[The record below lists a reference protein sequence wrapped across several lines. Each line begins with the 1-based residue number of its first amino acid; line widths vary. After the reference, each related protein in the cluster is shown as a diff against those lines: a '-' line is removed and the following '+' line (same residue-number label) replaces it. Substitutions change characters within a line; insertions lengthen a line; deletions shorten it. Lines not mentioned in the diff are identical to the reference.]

1 MRGKARGKKLL
12 NTEKAL
18 GRITVDSASAASEPL
33 GPLSP
38 PMCRDSFGSQELK
51 PSAGRVSWTYL
62 G

>member
-1 MRGKARGKKLL
+1 MRGKARGKKWL

-38 PMCRDSFGSQELK
+38 PICLDSFGSQELK
-51 PSAGRVSWTYL
+51 P
-62 G
+62 